1 MGIIVRLVDSDGVVY
16 RSTDIIFYEDAAGD
30 PYNGDIAPF
39 LEVPCW
45 IGCVDPSQNYF
56 TGFVP

>member
-1 MGIIVRLVDSDGVVY
+1 MGMIVRLVDSDGVVY
-16 RSTDIIFYEDAAGD
+16 RSTDIIFYEGEAGD
-30 PYNGDIAPF
+30 PYNGDIAP

-45 IGCVDPSQNYF
+45 IGCVDPTPNYF